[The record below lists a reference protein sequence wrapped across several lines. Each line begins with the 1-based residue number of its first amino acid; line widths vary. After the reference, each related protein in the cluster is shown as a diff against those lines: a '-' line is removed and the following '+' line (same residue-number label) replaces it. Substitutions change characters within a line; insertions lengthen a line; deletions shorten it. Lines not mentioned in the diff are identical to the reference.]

1 MIVERRNEG
10 MREMAEVRLGFA
22 IACRRWHRRER
33 NTRPSGMLSR
43 LYRPPPF
50 ITIRAS
56 IRPTEK
62 HCLIYRRVSHSPV
75 DVIYTYT
82 PLAHSPRFGREIIIN
97 RWRDFTDRYFP
108 FCLEFCVWRIRENV
122 CISVLCYV
130 KVFCEKC
137 SILT

>member
-1 MIVERRNEG
+1 

-56 IRPTEK
+56 IRPIEK

-75 DVIYTYT
+75 TLYI
-82 PLAHSPRFGREIIIN
+82 H
-97 RWRDFTDRYFP
+97 
-108 FCLEFCVWRIRENV
+108 
-122 CISVLCYV
+122 
-130 KVFCEKC
+130 
-137 SILT
+137 ILRSLILHGSDAK